1 MYSVRLGPP
10 EVTDA
15 ELCGPQRRIV
25 SRHNDTGTVKRMD
38 RKDRERV
45 EILGHSDVGDV
56 VSVLSDSFFDYPV
69 MRFVLGAEGDYR
81 TRLEQLIGFFVMARV
96 LRDEVLLGV
105 RAPRGL
111 RAAGLVSYP
120 RGGPS
125 PPELGGIRE
134 ETWARLGD
142 EARSRYE
149 LFGAATARFVVES
162 HHIHLGMI
170 GVRPSAQGQGLGRKV
185 LEAVHDLSSA
195 DSSST
200 GVTLTTEL
208 ESNVPLYE
216 HFGYEIL
223 GRDRVGSALT
233 TWGMYRSDR

>member
-1 MYSVRLGPP
+1 MKNSDW
-10 EVTDA
+10 E
-15 ELCGPQRRIV
+15 
-25 SRHNDTGTVKRMD
+25 K
-38 RKDRERV
+38 V
-45 EILGHSDVGDV
+45 EILGPSDIGDV

-69 MRFVLGAEGDYR
+69 MRFVLGAEGEYQP
-81 TRLEQLIGFFVMARV
+81 RLTLLIRFFVMARV

-105 RAPRGL
+105 SGPRGL

-149 LFGAATARFVVES
+149 RFGATTARFVVES
-162 HHIHLGMI
+162 DHIHLGMI
-170 GVRPSAQGQGLGRKV
+170 GVRSSEQGQGLGRRV
-185 LEAVHDLSSA
+185 LEAVHELSSS

-223 GRDRVGSALT
+223 GCERVGSALT